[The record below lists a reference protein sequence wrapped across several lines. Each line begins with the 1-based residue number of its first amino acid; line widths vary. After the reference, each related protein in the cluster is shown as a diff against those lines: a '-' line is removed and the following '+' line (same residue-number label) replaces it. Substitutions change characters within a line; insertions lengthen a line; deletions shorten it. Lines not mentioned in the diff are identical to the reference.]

1 MKSLLIFISI
11 FFLFVQSSAQTYT
24 ISGGLGTPYVYGDH
38 TGENLTGSGIDKVYL
53 FNTLTGATIK
63 YTSSA
68 TSVIFYRYKYSQE
81 EKERIP
87 DSSISITSVNGNS
100 TYTVS
105 DLEDGYGYFAAD
117 NNNNKAT
124 VWIID
129 YSLHLPTLGSI
140 ETIEGEGEYK
150 CTSFKLYITKT
161 EDDLI
166 FYTING
172 GRMLIQRKYTVTYN
186 GLQWS
191 DSDKRFVEETL
202 TLGPQIIGTDQPLD
216 NVPLIN
222 TTFKLSGDQF
232 AEHFNIA
239 KEITS
244 KEYQAVAVKG
254 RIVAEQD
261 GNTITSG
268 EDSETTLGGSA
279 PVTIDFYGRA
289 NEDITHFYTWY
300 IYNKEDPD
308 NYIVRY
314 TDKDI
319 KYTFDR
325 TGEFTVQLEIAD
337 RTSTCVETMSI
348 SVSTEESELKVPNY
362 FSPGGATHR
371 EFKVKYKSIIKFKC
385 TIFNRWGVKIYQ
397 WNDPSKG
404 WDGRYNG
411 SYVSTG
417 VYYYVIEYTTGDGK
431 KRTKGGDINV
441 LRRNN

>member
-1 MKSLLIFISI
+1 MKSLFIIIFLL
-11 FFLFVQSSAQTYT
+11 FLVLQIGAQTYT
-24 ISGGLGTPYVYGDH
+24 VTGGVGTPYAYGDH
-38 TGENLTGSGIDKVYL
+38 SGENLTGSGIDKVYL

-68 TSVIFYRYKYSQE
+68 SSVIFYRYKYSQE
-81 EKERIP
+81 EKDQIP
-87 DSSISITSVNGNS
+87 DSNISITSTNGNH
-100 TYTVS
+100 TYTIS
-105 DLEDGYGYFAAD
+105 GLEDGYGYFAVE
-117 NNNNKAT
+117 NEKNKAT

-150 CTSFKLYITKT
+150 CTDFRLYITKT

-172 GRMLIQRKYTVTYN
+172 GRMIIQRKYTISYN
-186 GLQWS
+186 ALKWS
-191 DSDKRFVEETL
+191 DNDKKFLEETMNI
-202 TLGPQIIGTDQPLD
+202 GPQIIGTDQPID
-216 NVPLIN
+216 VPLIN
-222 TTFKLSGDQF
+222 TTFKLRGDQF

-261 GNTITSG
+261 GNIISG
-268 EDSETTLGGSA
+268 EDEETTLGGSA
-279 PVTIDFYGRA
+279 PVTINFYGRA

-337 RTSTCVETMSI
+337 RASTCVDIMSV
-348 SVSTEESELKVPNY
+348 SVSTEESQLDVPNY

-371 EFKVKYKSIIKFKC
+371 EFKVKYKSLIKFKC

-404 WDGRYNG
+404 WDGRHNG
-411 SYVSTG
+411 KYVSTG

-441 LRRNN
+441 LRRN